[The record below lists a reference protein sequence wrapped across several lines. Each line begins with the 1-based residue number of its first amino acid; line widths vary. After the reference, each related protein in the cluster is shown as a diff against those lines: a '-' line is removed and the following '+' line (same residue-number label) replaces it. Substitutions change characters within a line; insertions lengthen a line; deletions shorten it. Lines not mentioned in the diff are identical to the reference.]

1 MKPCAAGVGVYV
13 GIAGAAMGAG
23 RCMLG
28 IAGAAMGAGGCMVG
42 MPAALL
48 TNAWF
53 GAGIAGAA
61 MGAGGC
67 MLGIAG
73 AAMGAGICGAPGKPP
88 LPAGVGGVIVAPG
101 GNWAAGAAPNTAR
114 ASMPLR
120 ISSPYA
126 TNSTAS

>member
-1 MKPCAAGVGVYV
+1 
-13 GIAGAAMGAG
+13 
-23 RCMLG
+23 
-28 IAGAAMGAGGCMVG
+28 MVG

-53 GAGIAGAA
+53 GAGICGACACGGAYAGAGI
-61 MGAGGC
+61 GAGGC
-67 MLGIAG
+67 MLGICG
-73 AAMGAGICGAPGKPP
+73 AAIGAGGCMVGICGAAIGAGICGAPGNPP